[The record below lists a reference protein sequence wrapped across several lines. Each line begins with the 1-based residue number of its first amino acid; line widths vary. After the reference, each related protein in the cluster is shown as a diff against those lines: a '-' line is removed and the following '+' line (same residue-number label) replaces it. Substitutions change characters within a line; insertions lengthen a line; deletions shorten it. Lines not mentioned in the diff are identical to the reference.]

1 MSLFKNVLKV
11 LFYILIAIGSVITVL
26 DIFGYNVFSFL
37 QPKMSLTTPELGKL
51 NIERSY
57 KIYTSL
63 YPKKEKL
70 MRKDFNLMIKA
81 LKIIVELDIKSLKLT
96 EILATKFESSSVA
109 NLTNDELKLILND
122 FKKTNTIL
130 KTELFVK
137 ELSNYNI
144 FLYRPIVKFDIR
156 EDDCV
161 LIVYKDYITRNDVAY
176 QKLKKL
182 CDKMA
187 DTDLTNAL
195 LNTKGVSNTNN
206 FNYIQYMF
214 TNWIEF
220 LLGISIQNGIIRI

>member
-1 MSLFKNVLKV
+1 
-11 LFYILIAIGSVITVL
+11 
-26 DIFGYNVFSFL
+26 
-37 QPKMSLTTPELGKL
+37 
-51 NIERSY
+51 
-57 KIYTSL
+57 
-63 YPKKEKL
+63 

-81 LKIIVELDIKSLKLT
+81 LRIIVELDIKSLKLT

-161 LIVYKDYITRNDVAY
+161 LIVYKDYITSNDVAY

-195 LNTKGVSNTNN
+195 LNKGSK
-206 FNYIQYMF
+206 
-214 TNWIEF
+214 
-220 LLGISIQNGIIRI
+220 